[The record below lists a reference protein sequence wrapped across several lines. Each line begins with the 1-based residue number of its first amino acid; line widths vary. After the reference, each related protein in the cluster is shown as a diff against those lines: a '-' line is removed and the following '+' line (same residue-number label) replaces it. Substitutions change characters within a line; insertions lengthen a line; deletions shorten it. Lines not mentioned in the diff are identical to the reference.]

1 MRKDTTW
8 KSAILALIG
17 LVAVASVGMNATAKS
32 RSGGGGGSA
41 AVAVVDC
48 NIRDPLSPCFDTK
61 TGYPAGDLLIL
72 GDF

>member
-1 MRKDTTW
+1 MCQDITW
-8 KSAILALIG
+8 KNAILALIG
-17 LVAVASVGMNATAKS
+17 LVAVATVGMNATAKS
-32 RSGGGGGSA
+32 RSGGGNAEVG
-41 AVAVVDC
+41 VVNC